1 MSTHPSDTQLIQRIQ
16 GHDSEAFEAFYT
28 RYRLAIR
35 NHITRIVRDDTVAQ
49 DLVQEVFLRVWTRA
63 HQWDGRGKVKGWV
76 YRIATNLSLNH
87 LRSMKRHPQQ
97 QLEIPADESD
107 DDVSIPGWMIDPSA
121 LTPEVLF
128 EGTEQRQMV
137 WALIEDLPP
146 EKREVFQMVYDE
158 EMDLQS
164 VASALEIPEGTVK
177 SRLFHS
183 RKNLANKLKELSGN
197 YRG

>member
-1 MSTHPSDTQLIQRIQ
+1 MSTHQSDTQLIQRIQ
-16 GHDSEAFEAFYT
+16 GHDSEAFEAFYI
-28 RYRLAIR
+28 RYRQVICI
-35 NHITRIVRDDTVAQ
+35 HITSIVRDDAVAQ

-63 HQWDGRGKVKGWV
+63 NQWDGRGKVKGWV

-87 LRSMKRHPQQ
+87 LRSMKRHPQL
-97 QLEIPADESD
+97 QLEIPADEID
-107 DDVSIPGWMIDPSA
+107 ADVSIPGWMIDPSA

-128 EGTEQRQMV
+128 EVTEQRQMV

-177 SRLFHS
+177 SRLYHS
-183 RKNLANKLKELSGN
+183 RKSLANKLKGLSES

>member
-16 GHDSEAFEAFYT
+16 GHDNEAFEVFHM
-28 RYRLAIR
+28 RYQQVIR
-35 NHITRIVRDDTVAQ
+35 YHIASIVRDDNVAQ
-49 DLVQEVFLRVWTRA
+49 DLVQEVFFRVWTRA
-63 HQWDGRGKVKGWV
+63 NQWDGRGKVKGWV

-87 LRSMKRHPQQ
+87 LRSVKRHPQQ
-97 QLEIPADESD
+97 QLEIPVDESD
-107 DDVSIPGWMIDPSA
+107 DDVSIPGWMIDTSA

-128 EGTEQRQMV
+128 ESAEQQRMV

-158 EMDLQS
+158 EMDLRS

-177 SRLFHS
+177 SRLYHS
-183 RKNLANKLKELSGN
+183 RKNLANKLKGISGKS
-197 YRG
+197 

>member
-16 GHDSEAFEAFYT
+16 GHDSEAFEVFYI
-28 RYRLAIR
+28 RYRQLIC
-35 NHITRIVRDDTVAQ
+35 NHITSIVRDDAVAQ

-63 HQWDGRGKVKGWV
+63 NQWDGRGKVKGWV

-97 QLEIPADESD
+97 QLEIPADGSD

-128 EGTEQRQMV
+128 EGTEQQRMV

-177 SRLFHS
+177 SRLYHS
-183 RKNLANKLKELSGN
+183 RKSLANKLKDLSGSF
-197 YRG
+197 RG

>member
-1 MSTHPSDTQLIQRIQ
+1 MSTHPSNTQLIQRIQ
-16 GHDSEAFEAFYT
+16 SHDSEAFEDFYT
-28 RYRLAIR
+28 RYRRVICI
-35 NHITRIVRDDTVAQ
+35 HITRIVRDDAVAQ
-49 DLVQEVFLRVWTRA
+49 DLVQEVFLRGWTRA
-63 HQWDGRGKVKGWV
+63 HQWDGRGKVKSWV

-87 LRSMKRHPQQ
+87 LRTLKRHPQQ
-97 QLEIPADESD
+97 QLEIPADDSD

-128 EGTEQRQMV
+128 EGYEQRQIV
-137 WALIEDLPP
+137 WALIDDLPP

-164 VASALEIPEGTVK
+164 VASALDIPEGTVK

-183 RKNLANKLKELSGN
+183 RKNLAKKLKGLSGKT
-197 YRG
+197 RG